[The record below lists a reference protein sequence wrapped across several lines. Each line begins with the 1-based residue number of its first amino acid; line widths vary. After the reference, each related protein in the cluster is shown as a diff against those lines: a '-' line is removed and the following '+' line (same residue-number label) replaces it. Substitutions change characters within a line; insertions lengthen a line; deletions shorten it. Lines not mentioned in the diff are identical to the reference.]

1 MTEELLVNV
10 FSYAYPEGVTGNA
23 EIALKE
29 IFFDGREMLCFSVKD
44 AGEPFNPLQVRP
56 EGGYYSSNYAEGGM
70 GMAIIRQIA
79 GEIFYRTQENRN
91 VLTIRFPVIKV
102 N

>member
-1 MTEELLVNV
+1 MRFT
-10 FSYAYPEGVTGNA
+10 
-23 EIALKE
+23 
-29 IFFDGREMLCFSVKD
+29 DD
-44 AGEPFNPLQVRP
+44 GEPFNPLQVRP
-56 EGGYYSSNYAEGGM
+56 EGGYYNSNYTEGGM

-79 GEIFYRTQENRN
+79 GEIYYRTQENRN